1 MRSYGYAVNFSLI
14 QEQLLAGE
22 MIDNFAS
29 ATGTV
34 RDRDIEELESVLDVP
49 AYPAAEA
56 ARLIGLKADR
66 VRRWLKG
73 YTYALH
79 ARQVHQN
86 PVVSGS
92 QASETSYA
100 SFLDLIDLLFVKQ
113 FLDHGISL
121 QRIRKAL
128 DEASHILET
137 RHFARQSFFTDGKDL
152 YLQVKDQGDAIL
164 ELLSGG
170 QWVIPEIITELAQQ
184 IEFGEHLGLARKW
197 YPLGGDRS
205 IVIDPSVAYG
215 RPSIVG
221 KGVMTANVY
230 DFYLAEG
237 REIRPTCR
245 WLDLTQKQVQDAVQ
259 FEESLAA

>member
-1 MRSYGYAVNFSLI
+1 MTVNMPATI
-14 QEQLLAGE
+14 INTQVQDTEQ
-22 MIDNFAS
+22 I
-29 ATGTV
+29 
-34 RDRDIEELESVLDVP
+34 ESVLDTP

-56 ARLIGLKADR
+56 ARFIGLKPNR

-73 YTYALH
+73 YAYAYH
-79 ARQVHQN
+79 DRQVYMS

-92 QASETSYA
+92 QAGETRYA

-121 QRIRKAL
+121 QKIRKAL
-128 DEASHILET
+128 DEASHILST

-152 YLQVKDQGDAIL
+152 YLKVKDQGDAIL

-170 QWVIPEIITELAQQ
+170 QWVISEIITDLAHQ
-184 IEFGEHLGLARKW
+184 IEFGEHLGLAKRW
-197 YPLGGDRS
+197 YPLGTDRS
-205 IVIDPSVAYG
+205 IVLDPTVAYG
-215 RPSIVG
+215 RPSIDG
-221 KGVMTANVY
+221 KGVMTANIY

-237 REIRPTCR
+237 RQVRPTCR
-245 WLDLTQKQVQDAVQ
+245 WLDLTQQQVHDAVQ